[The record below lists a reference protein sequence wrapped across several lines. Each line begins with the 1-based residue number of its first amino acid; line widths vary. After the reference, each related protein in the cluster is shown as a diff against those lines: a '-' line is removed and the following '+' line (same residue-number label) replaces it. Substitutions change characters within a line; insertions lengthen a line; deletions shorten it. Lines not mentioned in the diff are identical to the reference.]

1 MSQLTLDA
9 ELSAL
14 IANLS
19 PISQRTLTRTIA
31 MELRRRQKKR
41 IGQQTNPDGSAYV
54 PRKHLRDSKGNLRGK
69 MFDRLRTAKY
79 MKAQSNQYEAVV
91 TFTNQV
97 MNLANVHQ
105 YGLRDRV
112 SLRGKEVKY
121 AQRELLGF
129 ADQDIAWIKER
140 VIEQLAR

>member
-1 MSQLTLDA
+1 MSQRTLDD

-19 PISQRTLTRTIA
+19 PTSQRTLTRAIA
-31 MELRRRQKKR
+31 TELRRRQKKR
-41 IGQQTNPDGSAYV
+41 IGQQRNPDGSAYA
-54 PRKHLRDSKGNLRGK
+54 PRKHLRDREGNLRGK
-69 MFDRLRTAKY
+69 MFNKLRTAKY
-79 MKAQSNQYEAVV
+79 MKAQSNQHEAIV
-91 TFTNQV
+91 TFTNRV

-129 ADQDIAWIKER
+129 DDQVIDWIKTR